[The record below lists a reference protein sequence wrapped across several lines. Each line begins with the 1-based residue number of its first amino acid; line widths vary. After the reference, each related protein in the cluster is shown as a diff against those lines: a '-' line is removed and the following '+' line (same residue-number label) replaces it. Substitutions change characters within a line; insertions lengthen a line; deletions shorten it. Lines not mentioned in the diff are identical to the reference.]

1 MPDIDQE
8 APRHC
13 EPAGSSDDD
22 MSTRCLILTAAGA
35 AIATAWVAILSGLLV
50 AHLAGEASSRVVLAV
65 ALLAAL
71 SVASVLVGVAMLV
84 GAAVGQLRQAVERV
98 DPETQAAIHHI
109 GERLALV
116 TPRHDHRA

>member
-1 MPDIDQE
+1 
-8 APRHC
+8 
-13 EPAGSSDDD
+13 

-50 AHLAGEASSRVVLAV
+50 AHVAGEASSRAVLAV

-71 SVASVLVGVAMLV
+71 SVASVLVGAALIV
-84 GAAVGQLRQAVERV
+84 GAAVGQLRQAVERRERV

-109 GERLALV
+109 GERL
-116 TPRHDHRA
+116 RS